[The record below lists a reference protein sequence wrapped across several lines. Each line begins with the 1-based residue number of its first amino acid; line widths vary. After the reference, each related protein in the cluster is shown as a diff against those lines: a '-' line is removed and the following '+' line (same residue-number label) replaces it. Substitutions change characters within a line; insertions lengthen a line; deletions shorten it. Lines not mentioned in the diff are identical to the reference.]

1 MVNMKSKKLILLA
14 LPAIALSVGIVA
26 LNAPMSNDYSAVS
39 AADYTPSNRKL
50 TFNNDGSVSATFSV
64 NDNVLDTRG

>member
-1 MVNMKSKKLILLA
+1 MVNMKIKKLMLLA

-26 LNAPMSNDYSAVS
+26 LNSPAKNNSSAVS

-50 TFNNDGSVSATFSV
+50 TFNNDGSVSAT
-64 NDNVLDTRG
+64 